1 MTEIAFFILFGAVV
15 VYVGLGNYLYF
26 AKVLPALNEPA
37 KLLPSSQWKDVER
50 YLKLLD
56 ERRENPWFRAILR
69 NALSI
74 SIVYLIA
81 FAITIVLI
89 FLD

>member
-1 MTEIAFFILFGAVV
+1 MTEISFFIMFGAVV

-26 AKVLPALNEPA
+26 AKVLPALDEPA

-56 ERRENPWFRAILR
+56 ERRENPWFGAILR
-69 NALSI
+69 NALTI
-74 SIVYLIA
+74 SVVYLIA